1 MMMMMMMIFLHY
13 LGRMP
18 TPDDESLYL
27 WLSVFV
33 SACRVCKVFWL
44 IVGIMCGLYLGGEWS
59 PEAGKCCEPS
69 YKNQTQ

>member
-1 MMMMMMMIFLHY
+1 
-13 LGRMP
+13 
-18 TPDDESLYL
+18 
-27 WLSVFV
+27 
-33 SACRVCKVFWL
+33 VFWL

>member
-27 WLSVFV
+27 
-33 SACRVCKVFWL
+33 
-44 IVGIMCGLYLGGEWS
+44 
-59 PEAGKCCEPS
+59 
-69 YKNQTQ
+69 